1 MAEKSLTPA
10 PMSTLS
16 PSHPCVV
23 LVPSGTKID
32 PGFEGALSELNRR
45 GYPVRR
51 VRQDEPPP
59 AFRDRMVEDAL
70 ISGFRELL
78 WLDPSVVFDPTD
90 VERLRAHGLPFVC
103 GVYPLS
109 GVRGLACEFAAG
121 TTAIRFGRRGGLLP
135 VVACGLGFALVRS
148 PVFEAISRRCSV
160 GVGEYFAG
168 AEAGPGTV
176 VGVVED
182 ALFCDRV
189 RASGFDIVADTSIRL
204 WRAGGSR
211 LGWEDAGGDRERHAD
226 YTLSLPRA
234 GSVPA
239 PPKTERVSGEHPDP
253 PRSALRSPA
262 GSLPDR
268 FPQIRLYVVTYPAN
282 GESLRATLESI
293 RRSDWGEEPTVVTQ
307 PQDWPTGRQSGARN
321 YRRALEAAQA
331 DGCDFALILEDDVR
345 VNEHLRYNLRT
356 NPLVRRD
363 QCDYLSLFIPDLI
376 ADPWERSE
384 PHLGYRL
391 AKPRYA
397 GPNVLWER
405 ERLWGS
411 QGYLLSRRIVRAALE
426 RWDRLIEG
434 QDTRLLGLCSEFQL
448 PLWYTVPCLVEHAP
462 AVSAFGTPAAYAPDF
477 DPAFRLGLGA
487 GFQPPENVP
496 GWLTLPEAELLWR
509 TAADRDVLEL
519 GVAAGRASVCLAQRA
534 RRLVSVDR
542 ADQSEAAEW
551 VRRYGLQDRVEFRRG
566 DVGAVCRHL
575 TGPFGLIFIDT
586 LHDAESVR
594 RDIASALPLLGVGG
608 LLAFH
613 DYPNPG
619 WPDVRRV
626 VDEHARRF
634 GWERLAQAGFLG
646 VFRVR
651 PA

>member
-1 MAEKSLTPA
+1 
-10 PMSTLS
+10 MSTLS
-16 PSHPCVV
+16 PPHPCVV

-32 PGFEGALSELNRR
+32 PGFEGALLELNRR
-45 GYPVRR
+45 GYPIRR
-51 VRQDEPPP
+51 VRQDTPPP

-78 WLDPSVVFDPTD
+78 WLDPSVAFDPTD
-90 VERLRAHGLPFVC
+90 VERLRACSLPFVC
-103 GVYPLS
+103 GVYPLN
-109 GVRGLACEFAAG
+109 GTRGLACEFGAG
-121 TTAIRFGRRGGLLP
+121 TTAIRFGRRGGLQP

-148 PVFEAISRRCSV
+148 QVFEAISRRSSP
-160 GVGEYFAG
+160 GAGGYFAG
-168 AEAGPGTV
+168 AEAGPGAV
-176 VGVVED
+176 VRAVED
-182 ALFCDRV
+182 ALFCSRV
-189 RASGFDIVADTSIRL
+189 RASGFEIVADTSIRL
-204 WRAGGSR
+204 WRAGVTR
-211 LGWEDAGGDRERHAD
+211 LGWEDAGGERERHAD
-226 YTLSLPRA
+226 YTLSLPHA
-234 GSVPA
+234 GSVPS
-239 PPKTERVSGEHPDP
+239 PPKTERVPGEHPEP
-253 PRSALRSPA
+253 PRNTLCARA
-262 GSLPDR
+262 VSLPDR
-268 FPQIRLYVVTYPAN
+268 FPQMRLYVVTYPAN
-282 GESLRATLESI
+282 AESLRATLASI
-293 RRSDWGEEPTVVTQ
+293 RKSDWGEEPTVVTQ
-307 PQDWPTGRQSGARN
+307 PPDWPTSRESGSRN
-321 YRRALEAAQA
+321 YKRALEAAEA

-345 VNEHLRYNLRT
+345 VNEHLRHNLLA

-391 AKPRYA
+391 AKPRYT
-397 GPNVLWER
+397 GPNALWER
-405 ERLWGS
+405 ERIWGC
-411 QGYLLSRRIVRAALE
+411 QGCLLSRRFVCAALD

-434 QDTRLLGLCSEFQL
+434 QDTRLMSVCSEFQL
-448 PLWYTVPCLVEHAP
+448 PLWYTMPCLVEHAP
-462 AVSAFGTPAAYAPDF
+462 VVSAFGTPAAYAPDF
-477 DPAFRLGLGA
+477 DPVFRLEVRA

-509 TAADRDVLEL
+509 AAADRDVLEL
-519 GVAAGRASVCLAQRA
+519 GVAAGRASVCLAQQA

-551 VRRYGLQDRVEFRRG
+551 MRRYGLQDRTEFRRG
-566 DVGAVCRHL
+566 DVGAVCGHL
-575 TGPFGLIFIDT
+575 SGPFGLIFIDT

-626 VDEHARRF
+626 VDEHARRL

-646 VFRVR
+646 VFRGR